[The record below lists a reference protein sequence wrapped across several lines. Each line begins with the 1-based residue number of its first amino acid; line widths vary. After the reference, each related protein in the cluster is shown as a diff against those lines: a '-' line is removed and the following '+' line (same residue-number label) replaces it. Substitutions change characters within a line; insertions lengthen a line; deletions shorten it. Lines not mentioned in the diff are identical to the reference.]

1 MNTAKLY
8 RLPGSDEI
16 RPYFIDLPTGPVVL
30 AVHEDHVRR
39 VANVPAGA
47 EEQVWEAAIG
57 SRLANARVTAP
68 ALVTDADALLH
79 LEALANEKQ
88 EDFDGPN
95 AE

>member
-8 RLPGSDEI
+8 RLPGSDEA
-16 RPYFIDLPTGPVVL
+16 RPYFVELPTGPVVL
-30 AVHEDHVRR
+30 AVYDDHVRR

>member
-8 RLPGSDEI
+8 RLPGSDET

-68 ALVTDADALLH
+68 TLVTDADALVH

-88 EDFDGPN
+88 EDFDGPG
-95 AE
+95 A